1 MSKKVKMVFLGNSS
15 TGKTSI
21 VYRLLNGGFSNDG
34 ESTIGASFATLKHND
49 IMYEI
54 WDTAGQERYNSLV
67 PMYTRNAEIIIF
79 VFDLTNLETIN
90 RFDSYIKDLKNNL
103 DDKFKVIIIGNK
115 MDLFRGELSM
125 VHDII
130 NKKIEFYEHLKDRI
144 VYVDT
149 SAKSGKN
156 IDLLKDIYTNSGF
169 TLLQNSYDIIY
180 GKDNDKLFIGGV
192 DTYSYNESDID
203 KVMNYFTDN
212 EDISYKIILT
222 HEPDYTDII
231 LSKYKVNL
239 VLAGHS
245 HNGQINIPYVKK
257 LFLPYG
263 SKKYYEN
270 YYKVND
276 TDLYVSSGIGE
287 SRINF
292 RLFNKP
298 SIIFYRINKLGA

>member
-1 MSKKVKMVFLGNSS
+1 MKKFIRFLLILFLLIALVVIYARYGGTEGLKTKEYTIETKDIATTFDGMKIVHFSDLHYLRVTNKDKLKQIVEEINLINTDKDDLIEELNNIKSKY
-15 TGKTSI
+15 GK
-21 VYRLLNGGFSNDG
+21 Y
-34 ESTIGASFATLKHND
+34 A
-49 IMYEI
+49 
-54 WDTAGQERYNSLV
+54 
-67 PMYTRNAEIIIF
+67 
-79 VFDLTNLETIN
+79 
-90 RFDSYIKDLKNNL
+90 
-103 DDKFKVIIIGNK
+103 IIGN
-115 MDLFRGELSM
+115 
-125 VHDII
+125 HD
-130 NKKIEFYEHLKDRI
+130 HVKD
-144 VYVDT
+144 
-149 SAKSGKN
+149 

-169 TLLQNSYDIIY
+169 ILLQNSYDIIY

-203 KVMNYFTDN
+203 KLMNYFTDN

-298 SIIFYRINKLGA
+298 SINFYRINKLGA

>member
-1 MSKKVKMVFLGNSS
+1 MKKFIRFLLILFLLIALVVIYARYGGTEGLKTKEYTIETKDIATTFDGIKIVHFSDLHYLRVTNKDKLKQIVEEINLINPDIVFFTGDLIDKDFTTTDKDKDDLIEELNNIKSKY
-15 TGKTSI
+15 GK
-21 VYRLLNGGFSNDG
+21 Y
-34 ESTIGASFATLKHND
+34 A
-49 IMYEI
+49 
-54 WDTAGQERYNSLV
+54 
-67 PMYTRNAEIIIF
+67 
-79 VFDLTNLETIN
+79 
-90 RFDSYIKDLKNNL
+90 
-103 DDKFKVIIIGNK
+103 IIGN
-115 MDLFRGELSM
+115 
-125 VHDII
+125 HD
-130 NKKIEFYEHLKDRI
+130 HVKD
-144 VYVDT
+144 
-149 SAKSGKN
+149 

-192 DTYSYNESDID
+192 STYSYNESDID

-270 YYKVND
+270 YYKVNN

-298 SIIFYRINKLGA
+298 SINFYRINKLGA

>member
-1 MSKKVKMVFLGNSS
+1 MKKFIRFLLILFLLIALVVIYARYGGTEGLKTKEYTIETKDIATTFDGIKIVHFSDLHYLRVINKYKLKQIVEEINLINPDIVFFTGDLIDKDFTTTDKDKDDLIEELNNIKSKY
-15 TGKTSI
+15 GK
-21 VYRLLNGGFSNDG
+21 Y
-34 ESTIGASFATLKHND
+34 A
-49 IMYEI
+49 
-54 WDTAGQERYNSLV
+54 
-67 PMYTRNAEIIIF
+67 
-79 VFDLTNLETIN
+79 
-90 RFDSYIKDLKNNL
+90 
-103 DDKFKVIIIGNK
+103 IIGN
-115 MDLFRGELSM
+115 
-125 VHDII
+125 HD
-130 NKKIEFYEHLKDRI
+130 HVKD
-144 VYVDT
+144 
-149 SAKSGKN
+149 

-169 TLLQNSYDIIY
+169 ILLQNSYDIIY

-298 SIIFYRINKLGA
+298 SINFYRINKLGA

>member
-1 MSKKVKMVFLGNSS
+1 MKKFIRFLLILFLLIALVVIYARYGGTEGLKTKEYTIETKDIATTFDGIKIVHFSDLHYLRVTDKNKLKQIVEEINLINPDIVFFTGDLIDKDFTTTDKDKDDLIEELNNIKSKY
-15 TGKTSI
+15 GK
-21 VYRLLNGGFSNDG
+21 Y
-34 ESTIGASFATLKHND
+34 A
-49 IMYEI
+49 
-54 WDTAGQERYNSLV
+54 
-67 PMYTRNAEIIIF
+67 
-79 VFDLTNLETIN
+79 
-90 RFDSYIKDLKNNL
+90 
-103 DDKFKVIIIGNK
+103 IIGN
-115 MDLFRGELSM
+115 
-125 VHDII
+125 I
-130 NKKIEFYEHLKDRI
+130 
-144 VYVDT
+144 
-149 SAKSGKN
+149 
-156 IDLLKDIYTNSGF
+156 
-169 TLLQNSYDIIY
+169 LLQNSYDIIY

-203 KVMNYFTDN
+203 KVMNYFTEN

-298 SIIFYRINKLGA
+298 SINFYRINKLGS